1 MRLVLLGL
9 LSLAACAHAPAPEFS
24 QRVRQGR
31 CEDAV
36 SFLRAHPR
44 GPTVESRLKQVVTVP
59 LSYVLT
65 GVGYTAEVAV
75 VVGGGIVLSGA
86 VCAPVAALEL
96 TAKGNGEL
104 SGDCFAMM
112 IGTVFADASLP
123 GVGRGI
129 HAATKDWRCA
139 DMSPV
144 SEDLRAIAECYA
156 WRGAPGDLERARQQ
170 LDVLVRSEELMRCV
184 SKGEK
189 AAVQRDV
196 DYVREKMGAEGPL
209 SAGGT

>member
-1 MRLVLLGL
+1 MRLALLGL
-9 LSLAACAHAPAPEFS
+9 LSLAACAHAPPVEFS
-24 QRVRQGR
+24 QHVRGGR

-44 GPTVESRLKQVVTVP
+44 GPPVESRLKQVVTVP

-65 GVGYTAEVAV
+65 GVGYTAELAV
-75 VVGGGIVLSGA
+75 VVGGGIVVSGV

-96 TAKGNGEL
+96 TARGNGEM
-104 SGDCFAMM
+104 SGECFAMM
-112 IGTVFADASLP
+112 LGTVFADASLP

-144 SEDLRAIAECYA
+144 SEDLRSIAECYA
-156 WRGAPGDLERARQQ
+156 WRGADGDLERARQQ

-184 SKGEK
+184 SKDER
-189 AAVQRDV
+189 AAVERDV
-196 DYVREKMGAEGPL
+196 AFVRGQLAGAPAPVGL
-209 SAGGT
+209 R

>member
-1 MRLVLLGL
+1 MRFPVLLL
-9 LSLAACAHAPAPEFS
+9 LALAVGCAHAPAPEFS

-44 GPTVESRLKQVVTVP
+44 GPTAESRLKQVVTVP

-65 GVGYTAEVAV
+65 GLGYTAEVAV

-86 VCAPVAALEL
+86 VCAPVAAIEL
-96 TAKGNGEL
+96 TARGDGEL
-104 SGDCFAMM
+104 SGDCFVMM
-112 IGTVFADASLP
+112 LGTVFADASLP

-156 WRGAPGDLERARQQ
+156 WRGAAGDLERARQQ
-170 LDVLVRSEELMRCV
+170 LDVLVRSEELLRCV
-184 SKGEK
+184 SKEERAK
-189 AAVQRDV
+189 VQRDV
-196 DYVREKMGAEGPL
+196 DYVNEKLGAAAP
-209 SAGGT
+209 SAGGL